1 MLFVVVALLPCTG
14 MGIYNT
20 GYQVLLEQG
29 ADYSLW
35 ACILL
40 GLSKV
45 LPIIMVTYTVG
56 GFWEVLFAVTR
67 KHEINEGFLVT
78 GMLFS
83 LILPP
88 TIPLWQVA
96 VGISFGVVIGKE
108 IFGGDDMMDPVVT
121 KFVLGLLAGSVVL
134 YLLAFIYVRIYND

>member
-1 MLFVVVALLPCTG
+1 MLEKLLKNIGQFFAKGKPWAKLYPIYEALDAFLLTPGQTSPKAPHVRDSVDLKRVMLFVVVALLPCTG

-83 LILPP
+83 H
-88 TIPLWQVA
+88 Q
-96 VGISFGVVIGKE
+96 
-108 IFGGDDMMDPVVT
+108 
-121 KFVLGLLAGSVVL
+121 FVLLNSK
-134 YLLAFIYVRIYND
+134 